1 LLIVLFAMGFSVMNT
16 GFWAIVS
23 VMVVSFARPRRF
35 WPKWKDM
42 IEGFVDGGVQGAK
55 MGCICALIGLLV
67 QTFISSGLGLN
78 LTSGIATWSH
88 GSLFICCLILWV
100 TTVIAGMAGVSVAAY
115 FTAAAFAVPVL
126 VDLGVPFAVAH
137 FFIVFPAAFSTITPP
152 VALVSLVASQIA
164 ECKYTSAALE
174 TCKVAAPGFIIPFLF
189 VYSPSL
195 LLLESPLN
203 PVFWIDN
210 LAIVIG
216 FLDMQV
222 GFVGFLLRPLGVL
235 ERGVLF
241 AASVA
246 LIFYI
251 TLRLPFLLFAGVL
264 LTAAALTWQLAKRK
278 RVDMDGVRI

>member
-67 QTFISSGLGLN
+67 QTFISSGLGLK

-137 FFIVFPAAFSTITPP
+137 FFIVYPAAFSTITPP

-174 TCKVAAPGFIIPFLF
+174 TCKVAAPAVPVVCRRFAYGRGIDVAACKEETCGYGRRQNLILAPLSGVSADSFSPGGEITRGGGYGGVAQVVAD
-189 VYSPSL
+189 VYGRQ
-195 LLLESPLN
+195 
-203 PVFWIDN
+203 D
-210 LAIVIG
+210 
-216 FLDMQV
+216 
-222 GFVGFLLRPLGVL
+222 
-235 ERGVLF
+235 
-241 AASVA
+241 AA
-246 LIFYI
+246 
-251 TLRLPFLLFAGVL
+251 P
-264 LTAAALTWQLAKRK
+264 TAPRMTCL
-278 RVDMDGVRI
+278 